1 MSTESGNPSSWRA
14 RVFVDAGSDEATAIQ
29 AQQVA
34 EHLGLSLESAG
45 SITSQTQFC
54 LRFTDEGWQL
64 WPPVVDDTYGR
75 QPLQIDFVSDPRFSQ
90 PMTLREPLAKAV
102 GLRANRRPL
111 VFDLTAGLGRDAW
124 ALAGTG
130 CRVVAFERH
139 PLVAFL
145 LADGLRRAALQ
156 TSTSATASRI
166 SLLASD
172 PRAIDS
178 GIEGFIDPASV
189 WLMDPM
195 FPERRKTALV
205 KKAMRIFQALVGS
218 DDDAAELFS
227 WARQQSGA
235 RWVVKRP
242 PQAPRI
248 DDSAPSMEIT
258 SGRIRFDCYL

>member
-1 MSTESGNPSSWRA
+1 
-14 RVFVDAGSDEATAIQ
+14 
-29 AQQVA
+29 
-34 EHLGLSLESAG
+34 
-45 SITSQTQFC
+45 
-54 LRFTDEGWQL
+54 
-64 WPPVVDDTYGR
+64 VDDTYGR

-124 ALAGTG
+124 ALASTG

-139 PLVAFL
+139 PLMAFL

-156 TSTSATASRI
+156 ASTSATASRI
-166 SLLASD
+166 SLLACD

-218 DDDAAELFS
+218 DDDAVELFS
-227 WARQQSGA
+227 WSRQQSGA

-248 DDSAPSMEIT
+248 DGSAPSMEIT

>member
-1 MSTESGNPSSWRA
+1 MSTESDNSSWRT
-14 RVFVDAGSDEATAIQ
+14 RVFVDAGPDEVTAIQ
-29 AQQVA
+29 AKQVA
-34 EHLGLSLESAG
+34 EHLGLSLEPAG
-45 SITSQTQFC
+45 SMTSQTQFC
-54 LRFTDEGWQL
+54 LRFMDGGWQL
-64 WPPVVDDTYGR
+64 WPPVVDDAYGR

-124 ALAGTG
+124 ALASTG

-139 PLVAFL
+139 PLVALL

-156 TSTSATASRI
+156 TSTSDTASRI
-166 SLLASD
+166 SLLACD
-172 PRAIDS
+172 PRAVDS
-178 GIEGFIDPASV
+178 GIEDFIDPATV

-195 FPERRKTALV
+195 FPERRKSALV
-205 KKAMRIFQALVGS
+205 KKAMRIFQALVGN
-218 DDDAAELFS
+218 DDDATELFS
-227 WARQQSGA
+227 WARQQPGA

-242 PQAPRI
+242 PQAPCI
-248 DDSAPSMEIT
+248 NDSAPSMEIT